1 MRTSRLLVT
10 VGALRGQSVQY
21 HTKSFYQALPTRGSK
36 ITHSHNVID
45 AHEGLLPS
53 TTTSFV
59 GFTLMHGVLHN
70 GYVTHAV
77 RITKKIGPLS
87 FQVYI

>member
-21 HTKSFYQALPTRGSK
+21 HTKSFYQALPTRGST
-36 ITHSHNVID
+36 ITHSRNVID

-53 TTTSFV
+53 TT
-59 GFTLMHGVLHN
+59 FTLMHGVLHN